1 MLAGLL
7 ALKTPGLV
15 REALAQGSAKPVD
28 AMAAPAAPVNKDFAG
43 ADTEIATASENDV
56 LTSLAKRRSELD
68 GRQNEIDAKGAMLA
82 ATEARVDAKIAQLK
96 QLQTQI
102 AGLLAQR
109 DAEQEKQVAALVKT
123 YSAMKP
129 ASAARIFESLDDEVL
144 VPVAQEM
151 KSDTLAPILAAMNP
165 ASAQKLTLKL
175 ANKLALPQLPAS
187 EPAAAPAAG
196 APAAAAPAA
205 PAPQAA
211 SGTAKTGGE
220 RQSCHAANARNPAQA
235 KKSL

>member
-1 MLAGLL
+1 
-7 ALKTPGLV
+7 
-15 REALAQGSAKPVD
+15 
-28 AMAAPAAPVNKDFAG
+28 
-43 ADTEIATASENDV
+43 
-56 LTSLAKRRSELD
+56 
-68 GRQNEIDAKGAMLA
+68 MLA

-102 AGLLAQR
+102 AGLLVQR

-129 ASAARIFESLDDEVL
+129 AAAARIFESLDEEVL

-165 ASAQKLTLKL
+165 AAAQKLTLKL
-175 ANKLALPQLPAS
+175 ANKLALPQLPAADVA
-187 EPAAAPAAG
+187 PAPAAT
-196 APAAAAPAA
+196 AAVGPTAT

-211 SGTAKTGGE
+211 SGAAKTGG
-220 RQSCHAANARNPAQA
+220 
-235 KKSL
+235 

>member
-1 MLAGLL
+1 MKPRFFRLLPGVILVLAGLL

-15 REALAQGSAKPVD
+15 REALAQATPRPAD
-28 AMAAPAAPVNKDFAG
+28 AMAALPAPVNKDFAG

-68 GRQNEIDAKGAMLA
+68 SRQSDIDAKGAVLA

-102 AGLLAQR
+102 AGLLVQR
-109 DAEQEKQVAALVKT
+109 DAEQEKQVTALVKT

-129 ASAARIFESLDDEVL
+129 ANAARIFESLDEEVL

-165 ASAQKLTLKL
+165 TAAQKLTLKL
-175 ANKLALPQLPAS
+175 ANKLALPQLPAAD
-187 EPAAAPAAG
+187 PAQ
-196 APAAAAPAA
+196 AA
-205 PAPQAA
+205 PAPAATAPQAA
-211 SGTAKTGGE
+211 TGAPKSGG
-220 RQSCHAANARNPAQA
+220 
-235 KKSL
+235 

>member
-1 MLAGLL
+1 MSGRRFFRLLPGLILVLAGLL

-15 REALAQGSAKPVD
+15 REALAQAAPKAVD
-28 AMAAPAAPVNKDFAG
+28 AMAAPTAPVNKDFAG
-43 ADTEIATASENDV
+43 ADAEIATASENDV

-68 GRQNEIDAKGAMLA
+68 SRQSDIDAKGAVLA
-82 ATEARVDAKIAQLK
+82 ATEQRVDAKIAQLK

-129 ASAARIFESLDDEVL
+129 ASAARIFESLDDDVL
-144 VPVAQEM
+144 VPLAQVM

-175 ANKLALPQLPAS
+175 ANKLALPQPPAPD
-187 EPAAAPAAG
+187 PAA
-196 APAAAAPAA
+196 AAAAPAA
-205 PAPQAA
+205 PATQAA
-211 SGTAKTGGE
+211 GGTPKSGG
-220 RQSCHAANARNPAQA
+220 
-235 KKSL
+235 

>member
-1 MLAGLL
+1 VKSRRFFRLLPGLILVLAGLL

-15 REALAQGSAKPVD
+15 REALAQAAAKPAAD
-28 AMAAPAAPVNKDFAG
+28 AMAAAPAPVNKDFAG
-43 ADTEIATASENDV
+43 ADTEIATAAENDV

-68 GRQNEIDAKGAMLA
+68 GRQSEIDAKGAILA

-129 ASAARIFESLDDEVL
+129 ASAARIFESLDDDVL

-151 KSDTLAPILAAMNP
+151 KSDVLAPILAAMNP

-175 ANKLALPQLPAS
+175 ANKLALPPLPTD
-187 EPAAAPAAG
+187 PAPAPAAG
-196 APAAAAPAA
+196 PAAPSPGPA

-211 SGTAKTGGE
+211 AGAAKSGG
-220 RQSCHAANARNPAQA
+220 
-235 KKSL
+235 